1 VADPS
6 VCHETSAVPVCAFKV
21 CAQSRLTQLSLS
33 SSSLLFPH
41 HFSSL
46 LLLLHCPFFRLKL
59 NILIFTMDFDKLFDE
74 EFIKKAAASMN
85 AAKEK
90 RLQKDRDRPMPV
102 SDYIPSLPLCFV
114 Y

>member
-1 VADPS
+1 M
-6 VCHETSAVPVCAFKV
+6 PVCAFKV

-33 SSSLLFPH
+33 SSSLLFLPS
-41 HFSSL
+41 FQLSSSSSL
-46 LLLLHCPFFRLKL
+46 SLFQTQAL
-59 NILIFTMDFDKLFDE
+59 DFDKLFDE

-102 SDYIPSLPLCFV
+102 CDYIPSLPSCFV